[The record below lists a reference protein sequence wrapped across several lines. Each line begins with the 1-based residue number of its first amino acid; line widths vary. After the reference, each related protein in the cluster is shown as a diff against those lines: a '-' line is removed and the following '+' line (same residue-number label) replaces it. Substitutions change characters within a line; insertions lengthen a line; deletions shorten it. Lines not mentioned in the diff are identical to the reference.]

1 MENGSAF
8 YEGKHNLYASL
19 SGISAKEATRV
30 KIEIEK
36 SLLTSSPE
44 VFVPK
49 SARAAALH
57 RPVSPPVMTPKQITI
72 TRWWIAHWRADQ
84 AKFDSR

>member
-8 YEGKHNLYASL
+8 CEGKHNLYASL
-19 SGISAKEATRV
+19 SSISAKEATRV

-36 SLLTSSPE
+36 SLLTPSPE

-49 SARAAALH
+49 SARAAMLH
-57 RPVSPPVMTPKQITI
+57 
-72 TRWWIAHWRADQ
+72 
-84 AKFDSR
+84 